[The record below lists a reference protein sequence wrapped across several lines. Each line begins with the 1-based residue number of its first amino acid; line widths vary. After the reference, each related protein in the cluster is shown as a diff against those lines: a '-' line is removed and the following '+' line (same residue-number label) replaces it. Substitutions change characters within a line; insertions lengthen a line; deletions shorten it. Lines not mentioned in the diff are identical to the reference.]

1 MKLSFDSRRSSSS
14 SSLAAG
20 ARLRIVCAAI
30 QQLLLIGVVAVL
42 SRSKMTFAEVPTI
55 VEYNN
60 VDNEPSAD
68 NHAHSYIEGCKRSGF
83 DPLQLACTTCTILPA
98 NHQSRCNDCCQSYKT
113 LEKQSK
119 RYQLAILVVNPGVPE
134 AVKELLRDDKDR
146 ILERKGPKRFM
157 VHDKSDDEEDEMA
170 RMMGML
176 YGRRQEPS
184 GILWFDKPPPRR
196 SLSLEELSD
205 MADDFTV
212 LASGHRGLGR
222 DDIRDMLLTLLP
234 DLE

>member
-1 MKLSFDSRRSSSS
+1 MF
-14 SSLAAG
+14 
-20 ARLRIVCAAI
+20 C
-30 QQLLLIGVVAVL
+30 
-42 SRSKMTFAEVPTI
+42 SKMAFAEVPTI
-55 VEYNN
+55 VEYND
-60 VDNEPSAD
+60 VDHEYEPSAD
-68 NHAHSYIEGCKRSGF
+68 NHPHSYIEGCKRSGF

-98 NHQSRCNDCCQSYKT
+98 SHQSRCNDCCQSYKT

-157 VHDKSDDEEDEMA
+157 VYDKSDEEEDEMA

-184 GILWFDKPPPRR
+184 EILWFDKPPPTR
-196 SLSLEELSD
+196 SFSLEELSD
-205 MADDFTV
+205 MADDVTV